1 MPLTAQVT
9 KSTFS
14 FPSLELPYL
23 STDFDFETV
32 KHFERGDNNQDGK
45 ETKKVENEQ
54 ARPRLGSGETIQ
66 TIETQTIPESK
77 ADLQTSKINYD
88 KLKNVMG
95 INLGNLTA
103 GTGNYDLS
111 AQ

>member
-1 MPLTAQVT
+1 MPLTAQVS

-32 KHFERGDNNQDGK
+32 KHFERGDK
-45 ETKKVENEQ
+45 PETKEANKLEKEG

-66 TIETQTIPESK
+66 TIETQTIAESK
-77 ADLQTSKINYD
+77 ADLNASKINYE

-95 INLGNLTA
+95 INLGDLAA
-103 GTGNYDLS
+103 GTGSYDMS